1 MAEMQKMKVEVVRYN
16 PEVDAAP
23 HSAFYEVPYDEQTSL
38 LDALGYIKDNLAPDL
53 SYRWSC
59 RMAICGSCGM
69 MVNKVPKLACKTFLR
84 EYTKGIKV
92 EALGNFPI
100 ERDLVVDMTHFI
112 ESLEAI
118 KPYIIGNPRTPDQG
132 PNTQT
137 PAQMAKY
144 HQFSGC
150 INCGLCVDACD
161 SVMDKV
167 QLPRGLIRFATQ
179 NGMENRWNQA
189 QMLRRM
195 LRPQVLIYTA
205 ITLAFCVGLAMSLA
219 QRTPLK
225 VNVIRDRASLAR
237 IVPGGQ
243 LENLYRLQVMNATE
257 APQHY
262 RISATGLEGLTVAKE
277 DRQLALAPTQSQW
290 ITVRARIPYGSAAP
304 GAHTMAFIVS
314 TEGQEP
320 IAVREPSVFQVPNER

>member
-1 MAEMQKMKVEVVRYN
+1 M
-16 PEVDAAP
+16 
-23 HSAFYEVPYDEQTSL
+23 PYDEQTSL

-92 EALGNFPI
+92 EALANFPI

-132 PNTQT
+132 PNKQT

-150 INCGLCVDACD
+150 INCGLCYAACP
-161 SVMDKV
+161 
-167 QLPRGLIRFATQ
+167 QFGLNPEFIGPA
-179 NGMENRWNQA
+179 
-189 QMLRRM
+189 
-195 LRPQVLIYTA
+195 A
-205 ITLAFCVGLAMSLA
+205 ITLAHRYNEDS
-219 QRTPLK
+219 
-225 VNVIRDRASLAR
+225 RDHGRR
-237 IVPGGQ
+237 
-243 LENLYRLQVMNATE
+243 
-257 APQHY
+257 
-262 RISATGLEGLTVAKE
+262 SAWRSLTVRTASGPVPSWAIARK
-277 DRQLALAPTQSQW
+277 S
-290 ITVRARIPYGSAAP
+290 VRSMSIRRRHSA
-304 GAHTMAFIVS
+304 GKVESSKDFL
-314 TEGQEP
+314 
-320 IAVREPSVFQVPNER
+320 IATLKPR